1 MNINY
6 KELGKQI
13 KRCRTEK
20 HITQAELAEMVD
32 KSSVYISNI
41 ETASRKP
48 ALPVLVAIANAL
60 GVSIDRLLYGSSSA
74 VECCSQ
80 ELFDLFSD
88 CSCRER
94 VILTDTIRV
103 LKKALRENS

>member
-48 ALPVLVAIANAL
+48 ALSVLVAIANAL

-74 VECCSQ
+74 VECCFQ